1 VLLVIQE
8 GEVASKTETSTEVV
22 KPQLFD
28 RTVENILG
36 FVMAYKL
43 FIRMKMREKVV
54 EEQIQ

>member
-1 VLLVIQE
+1 MLLVIQE

>member
-1 VLLVIQE
+1 MLLVIQE

-43 FIRMKMREKVV
+43 FIRMKIREKVV

>member
-43 FIRMKMREKVV
+43 FIRMKIREKVV